1 METRKIMCCA
11 VLFVCEKMTTL
22 KATKEPHYNFLQ
34 TNQDN
39 SKQKASMNQC
49 NVSET
54 YDELFKRIHDYQV
67 ILI

>member
-11 VLFVCEKMTTL
+11 VLFLCGKMSTL

>member
-1 METRKIMCCA
+1 MS
-11 VLFVCEKMTTL
+11 TL

-49 NVSET
+49 NVPET